1 MFFPGLDLDLIQK
14 VRVEKL
20 LEGYEDYYKT
30 SLRIPKSEILKIEKE
45 SHLLLHV
52 AWKGHAGIIAS
63 KIYEYIGSG
72 SKIIVVPGDG
82 GSIDE
87 IVETSRSGF
96 IFDDVNS
103 VYAFLCNEYDKFIEG
118 REVSQVDSELRMQF
132 SRESQAIKLGLILNK
147 I

>member
-1 MFFPGLDLDLIQK
+1 MNILAQDQ
-14 VRVEKL
+14 KL
-20 LEGYEDYYKT
+20 L
-30 SLRIPKSEILKIEKE
+30 LRPEMEV
-45 SHLLLHV
+45 LLMRLL
-52 AWKGHAGIIAS
+52 
-63 KIYEYIGSG
+63 
-72 SKIIVVPGDG
+72 
-82 GSIDE
+82 
-87 IVETSRSGF
+87 ETSRSGF